1 MKLTPDSTTFTEWFY
16 QLAKKAEEPVG
27 ANPQSQLRQREIRDR
42 LVSLKECDRIEKYLS
57 ANQSEDMETI
67 NAVESAPKAFPL
79 VPEKI
84 ITEQKKRRLE
94 RKFPDWIQGLESKFP
109 EECQIL
115 KNYYNAVSL
124 RKVMFSSAKERLLKG

>member
-1 MKLTPDSTTFTEWFY
+1 LKLTPDSTTFTEWFY

-27 ANPQSQLRQREIRDR
+27 ANQQSQLRQREIRDR

-84 ITEQKKRRLE
+84 IIEQKKRRLE
-94 RKFPDWIQGLESKFP
+94 RKFP